1 MKITPRASKAQ
12 NSNGFLKFIKIK
24 QDAMTAVMI
33 EIFNQK
39 FFCIVTMVINIEITM
54 PTTGASKINK
64 IVGLCHRLATS
75 LCYQNP
81 SGLRLHLQS
90 HL

>member
-1 MKITPRASKAQ
+1 
-12 NSNGFLKFIKIK
+12 
-24 QDAMTAVMI
+24 MTAVMI
-33 EIFNQK
+33 EIFNPEI
-39 FFCIVTMVINIEITM
+39 FCIVTMVINIEITM

-64 IVGLCHRLATS
+64 IVRLMPPFTTS